1 MPNNKPNTHELT
13 FEYMQILIRSFLK
26 RGCGCKDSNS
36 NSCPLPEDGSDQWHT
51 WRRLKKNGDPHK
63 TDACC
68 FVKPDHIS
76 LNIHDKDASTFK
88 MEMIDAGWTVEVN
101 DPRSPMMTR
110 YNVCTPNMIATNTQ
124 LTVLKKWVLQTVG
137 AF

>member
-1 MPNNKPNTHELT
+1 MPNNMPNNKPNTHELT
-13 FEYMQILIRSFLK
+13 FEYMRILVHTFLN
-26 RGCGCKDSNS
+26 R
-36 NSCPLPEDGSDQWHT
+36 PPEDGSDHWHT
-51 WRRLKKNGDPHK
+51 WRRLKKNGTSHK
-63 TDACC
+63 TDASC

-88 MEMIDAGWTVEVN
+88 MEMIDAGWTVTVN

-110 YNVCTPNMIATNTQ
+110 YNVCAPNMIATNVQ
-124 LTVLKKWVLQTVG
+124 LIVLKKWVLQTVG